1 MSTATASG
9 ADRPATVFADVYI
22 TAIIA
27 AILMIAPVVVGA
39 LITRYGFTPAQAG
52 VTISVELGAMS
63 LASWPALWWLPR
75 WSWRK
80 VLRVLLSVM
89 IAGNLACAFVEGFAP
104 LAALRALTGLAGGS
118 VMVVCIAVIGM
129 TRQTERNFGWWT
141 VSQLVLGAIGLALL
155 PRVLPAVGLR
165 GLYLGF
171 AALLLLCLPMIR
183 WLPERAPP
191 RSSETGSGVL
201 GLPALLGLAGILCLY
216 VALGGV
222 WTYVERIGA
231 ASGLG
236 ATLIGDDLTVASL
249 CGIAGCGSA
258 VVLGARWGR
267 VRPLL
272 IGFALILVGC
282 AALAGSVPPTRF
294 LLAAGAFKYAW
305 TFALPYILA
314 GMASHDHSGRLMA
327 IANFMIGGGLA
338 IGPAL
343 AAALLGTPPDYG
355 IVPFIGMGFG
365 AASLVL
371 LLASMRRP

>member
-89 IAGNLACAFVEGFAP
+89 IAGNLVCAFVGGFAT

-171 AALLLLCLPMIR
+171 AALLLICLPMIR